1 MSRRTQVTVK
11 PKQLVVLGGSGFVGS
26 HLLPRLARDG
36 HRMRLLSRNRERR
49 RALAVLPG
57 VSIRS
62 VDVYDANAL
71 RRQFEGADAVINL
84 VGILNAFGEQTFQH
98 AHVELTQRILGACQ
112 AAGVPRLHH
121 MSALKAGQGLSQYLK
136 SKGEAEALVRHSSL
150 DWTIYQPSVMFGA
163 GGGLVDRFATLLR
176 QMPALPLARAS
187 SRMAP
192 TWAGDVAE
200 AMARCVG
207 NDALGV
213 DQSFELYGPDVLTL
227 GEIVR
232 MIRDTIGVR
241 TPIIPLPDSL
251 GRLQAQVA
259 QLLPGKPF
267 SLDNFRSLRTD
278 SVGKTDGYASL
289 GIVPQPLAAWLPV
302 LLKEPA
308 RQRRLSG
315 ARSTG
320 R

>member
-1 MSRRTQVTVK
+1 MK
-11 PKQLVVLGGSGFVGS
+11 AKQLVVLGGSGFVGS
-26 HLLPRLARDG
+26 HLLPRLVKDG
-36 HRMRLLSRNRERR
+36 HRIVLLSRNRERR
-49 RALAVLPG
+49 RAMGVLPG
-57 VSIRS
+57 VRIRS

-98 AHVELTQRILGACQ
+98 AHVDLAQRVLGACQ
-112 AAGVPRLHH
+112 AAGVARLHH

-136 SKGEAEALVRHSSL
+136 SKGEAEALIRNSSL
-150 DWTIYQPSVMFGA
+150 DWTIYQPSVMFGT

-176 QMPALPLARAS
+176 QMPALPLARAA

-192 TWAGDVAE
+192 TWVGDVAE
-200 AMARCVG
+200 AMARCIG
-207 NDALGV
+207 DDQLGV
-213 DQSFELYGPDVLTL
+213 DRSFELFGPEVLTL
-227 GEIVR
+227 GEIVQQ
-232 MIRDTIGVR
+232 IRDTMGLR

-278 SVGKTDGYASL
+278 SVGKTDGYAAL
-289 GIVPQPLAAWLPV
+289 GITPQPLAAWLPV
-302 LLKEPA
+302 LLNEPP
-308 RQRRLSG
+308 RQRRLSL
-315 ARSTG
+315 ARTAG

>member
-1 MSRRTQVTVK
+1 MTLK
-11 PKQLVVLGGSGFVGS
+11 AKQLVVLGGSGFVGS
-26 HLLPRLARDG
+26 NLLPRLAKDG
-36 HRMRLLSRNRERR
+36 HRILLLSRNREQR
-49 RALAVLPG
+49 RALGVLPG
-57 VSIRS
+57 VRIRS

-84 VGILNAFGEQTFQH
+84 VGILNAFGEQTFHH
-98 AHVELTQRILGACQ
+98 AHVELTQRVLGACQ
-112 AAGVPRLHH
+112 SAGVSRLHH

-136 SKGEAEALVRHSSL
+136 TKGEAEAAVRNSSL

-163 GGGLVDRFATLLR
+163 GGGMVQRFAGLLH

-192 TWAGDVAE
+192 TWVGDVAE
-200 AMARCVG
+200 AMARCIG
-207 NDALGV
+207 DDTLGV
-213 DQSFELYGPDVLTL
+213 DRSFELYGPEVFTL
-227 GEIVR
+227 DAIVHL
-232 MIRDTIGVR
+232 IRDTMGVR

-267 SLDNFRSLRTD
+267 SLDNFHSLRTD
-278 SVGKTDGYASL
+278 SVGKLDGYAAL
-289 GIVPQPLAAWLPV
+289 GITPQPLAAWLPV
-302 LLKEPA
+302 LLNVLP
-308 RQRRLSG
+308 RQRRLDH
-315 ARSTG
+315 ARSSV